1 MLVDPCSD
9 YCYVSVSNNSPIKI
23 HKIDLRNDNK
33 VIKTIDTADCCNLK
47 GNYEVRG
54 PVDMIYI
61 EKGNPSHKIFVKQK
75 VFNKDTQKF
84 TRLFMT
90 FQCNSL
96 ELVNNT
102 LMDGQETNQYIISEF
117 IEDRD
122 KLFTAKIDTYALNMI
137 DFGDVNKLNLQSK
150 LVIKNIT
157 KLN

>member
-9 YCYVSVSNNSPIKI
+9 YCYVAVSDNSPIKI
-23 HKIDLRNDNK
+23 LKIDLRDNNK
-33 VIKTIDTADCCNLK
+33 VIKTVDTAK
-47 GNYEVRG
+47 EVTEGNYEVRG

-61 EKGNPSHKIFVKQK
+61 EKGNPSHKIFIKQK
-75 VFNKDTQKF
+75 LFNKDTSKF

-117 IEDRD
+117 IEKRD
-122 KLFTAKIDTYALNMI
+122 KLFIAKTDTYALNML
-137 DFGDVNKLNLQSK
+137 DFGDVNKLNSKSK
-150 LVIKNIT
+150 LVVKNIA